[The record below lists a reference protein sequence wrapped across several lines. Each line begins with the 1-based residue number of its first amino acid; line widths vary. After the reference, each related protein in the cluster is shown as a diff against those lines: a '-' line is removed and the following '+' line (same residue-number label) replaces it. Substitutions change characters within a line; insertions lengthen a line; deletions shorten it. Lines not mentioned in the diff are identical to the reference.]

1 MKLEHP
7 FFQNSVE
14 VIFTEKGVKEISFRK
29 KKFSNQKKSRHPM
42 AKKIIQSLENYLGG
56 GGFLDL
62 PIDWQSI
69 PATSFQKRVW
79 KKMQQIPHG
88 QLKTYGELARSI
100 RAPGAARAVGTACAK
115 NPILLV
121 IPCHRVVAANGDG
134 GFSGG
139 GLAIKKKL
147 HVLEGCSR
155 NHKL

>member
-7 FFQNSVE
+7 FFQNSIKV
-14 VIFTEKGVKEISFRK
+14 VFTEKGVREISFQK
-29 KKFSNQKKSRHPM
+29 KKFSNQKNPRHPM
-42 AKKIIQSLENYLGG
+42 AKKIVQGLDDYLNR

-62 PIDWQSI
+62 PIDWENI
-69 PATSFQKRVW
+69 CGTSFQKRVW
-79 KKMQQIPHG
+79 KRMGQIPHG

-100 RAPGAARAVGTACAK
+100 RAPGAARAVGTACAR

-121 IPCHRVVAANGDG
+121 IPCHRVVAANGHG

-147 HVLEGCSR
+147 HALEGCLRKS
-155 NHKL
+155 